1 MAATPLTAS
10 QSADAPSSG
19 ILQLHVLD
27 GGGWAQVP
35 LRYVRRDGRL
45 YLLAPADLRPRWVD
59 QLLSSSVPAR
69 WRVLGQEFIGKASLR
84 SDRAEV
90 AAVCEG
96 FTSRFGAAKMAEW
109 FGGSVSCLSLQP
121 TGEVPDDYARLV
133 RLSFDA
139 LADDYDSV
147 VEDNRFD
154 LRLRDTTRD
163 ILDRTFHPG
172 DRVLEVGAGT
182 GLETLALARRGVHV
196 LATDISSRMLNRLS
210 EKAVAQGLESFVQT
224 RNIRAADIAILQDEF
239 EPGSFDGAFS
249 DFGALNCEPDLQS
262 VPEALAY
269 LLRPGAA
276 LIMTVWNRLCLAETL
291 AYLVVAKPSRAFA
304 RLRDPVPVGRS
315 RFGIPV
321 YARSAGEIVR
331 LFKSHF
337 AVSHVAGLPVFAP
350 PYDLA
355 ARLQTHSLALE
366 LADEMDRSLSSVFPF
381 NRLGDHFVLEMRRI

>member
-154 LRLRDTTRD
+154 LRLRDTTRNTRPRSERCPCPRHRHL
-163 ILDRTFHPG
+163 IENAEPPLRKGGYARTGIVRPNAECQGSGHRNPSGRIRTGFLRR
-172 DRVLEVGAGT
+172 RVLRLRRTQLRAG
-182 GLETLALARRGVHV
+182 LAERPGSPRIPSPPRRGVDHDGLEPTV
-196 LATDISSRMLNRLS
+196 SCGDPCVSGGS
-210 EKAVAQGLESFVQT
+210 EAKPGVRAVA
-224 RNIRAADIAILQDEF
+224 
-239 EPGSFDGAFS
+239 GS
-249 DFGALNCEPDLQS
+249 
-262 VPEALAY
+262 
-269 LLRPGAA
+269 RPGRAIEVRDSGVRP
-276 LIMTVWNRLCLAETL
+276 LRRRDRP
-291 AYLVVAKPSRAFA
+291 VVQ
-304 RLRDPVPVGRS
+304 V
-315 RFGIPV
+315 
-321 YARSAGEIVR
+321 
-331 LFKSHF
+331 
-337 AVSHVAGLPVFAP
+337 
-350 PYDLA
+350 
-355 ARLQTHSLALE
+355 
-366 LADEMDRSLSSVFPF
+366 
-381 NRLGDHFVLEMRRI
+381 